1 MLSRGNHSSLPR
13 SDLTSQLLA
22 GSANGKKDAKEEAL
36 KCKRRPITLNMLVLL
51 QHAIASNST
60 WSSYEKSLRW
70 SVILLAY
77 WGSFRMGELV
87 NKEKSTYN
95 KSTSLLPTDIQ
106 FKPDCVTVWI
116 RSPKVWSE
124 GGDIVEVWKVKENP
138 SLDPVAAISCFTDL
152 RNSRHGISPDKPVFI
167 HENESLYTNTE
178 LNKDLRNLL
187 SQFPA
192 LSSSNRES
200 WSGHSFRAGLATLLT
215 SLGFSEDA
223 IKRWGRWRSM
233 AYMAYAQDLTKR
245 RATRKELSSVFGKML
260 ATLT

>member
-1 MLSRGNHSSLPR
+1 MSGLRFVMLSRGNHSSLTR
-13 SDLTSQLLA
+13 SDLTPQLLA

-95 KSTSLLPTDIQ
+95 NSTSLLPTDIQ

-116 RSPKVWSE
+116 RSPKIWSE

-138 SLDPVAAISCFTDL
+138 SLDPVAALSCFTDL
-152 RNSRHGISPDKPVFI
+152 RNSRHGISPDI
-167 HENESLYTNTE
+167 HETTH
-178 LNKDLRNLL
+178 
-187 SQFPA
+187 P
-192 LSSSNRES
+192 
-200 WSGHSFRAGLATLLT
+200 
-215 SLGFSEDA
+215 
-223 IKRWGRWRSM
+223 
-233 AYMAYAQDLTKR
+233 
-245 RATRKELSSVFGKML
+245 
-260 ATLT
+260 